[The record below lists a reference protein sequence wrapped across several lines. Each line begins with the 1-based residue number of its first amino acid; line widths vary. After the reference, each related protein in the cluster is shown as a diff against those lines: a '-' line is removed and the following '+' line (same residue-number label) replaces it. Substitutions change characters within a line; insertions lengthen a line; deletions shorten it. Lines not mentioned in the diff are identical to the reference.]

1 MTIPTRAVFDCNT
14 FLQALASP
22 DGPAGKCVQLALD
35 GKVDLYLSPT
45 VLEELAEVA
54 SRATVI
60 AKLQLT
66 PDRTQAFLE
75 MIEVTA
81 TVLDGFSESFV
92 YEREAQGEAAAAQ
105 LPELLE
111 RKHG

>member
-1 MTIPTRAVFDCNT
+1 
-14 FLQALASP
+14 
-22 DGPAGKCVQLALD
+22 
-35 GKVDLYLSPT
+35 
-45 VLEELAEVA
+45 
-54 SRATVI
+54 
-60 AKLQLT
+60 
-66 PDRTQAFLE
+66 